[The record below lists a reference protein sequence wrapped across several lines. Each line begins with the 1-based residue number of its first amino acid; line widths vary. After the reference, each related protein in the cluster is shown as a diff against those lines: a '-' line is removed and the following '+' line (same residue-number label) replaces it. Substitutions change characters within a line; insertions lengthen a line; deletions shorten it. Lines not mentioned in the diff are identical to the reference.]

1 MWREEAQG
9 SGCKGQESQLTS
21 KNRQANGLTEDKRLD
36 N

>member
-21 KNRQANGLTEDKRLD
+21 KDHRANGLTG
-36 N
+36 